1 MSITSGQVSRF
12 LRDFAD
18 NNILLAEVQFEEEDI
33 ADAMMFALAEFNAM
47 TPISSYN
54 ADGFPNDWILLLG
67 TAAHLMMSESIL
79 QLRNMA
85 TYQDGDIQNIGV
97 DDKHAQYSQL
107 GQNLKAEWKA
117 TAQKFKQQLNM
128 ENGYDSL
135 SSGYRYIYPGARS
148 RR

>member
-1 MSITSGQVSRF
+1 VSITSGQVSRF

-18 NNILLAEVQFEEEDI
+18 NNILLAEVQFTEEDI
-33 ADAMMFALAEFNAM
+33 SDAMMFALAEFNAM
-47 TPISSYN
+47 TPISSYTGE
-54 ADGFPNDWILLLG
+54 GFPNDWILLLG

-85 TYQDGDIQNIGV
+85 TYQDGDIQNIGI

-128 ENGYDSL
+128 ESGYDSL